1 MENNFRYPKRSY
13 LFILI
18 LVIILFPLSKG
29 LIYESFPFEN
39 YAFSIISVSLVLF
52 FLYLV
57 FIIWQSSATVVKTSS
72 EEIAI
77 KKPFKSISLKWND
90 IFEFGRFRRVCY
102 TRKCGYWCF
111 YIKSREI
118 DAKRIIVATED
129 IKDVRALLATIFL
142 KASNAKF
149 VTICNLSKIPFHKNI
164 EVTGWDKNEDLS
176 QYG

>member
-1 MENNFRYPKRSY
+1 MEKIFKYPKRSY
-13 LFILI
+13 LFIGI
-18 LVIILFPLSKG
+18 LVIIFFPLSKG
-29 LIYESFPFEN
+29 LIYESFPIEN
-39 YAFSIISVSLVLF
+39 YAFSIISISLVSF
-52 FLYLV
+52 ILYLV
-57 FIIWQSSATVVKTSS
+57 FITWQSSATVVKTTS
-72 EEIAI
+72 EEITI

-90 IFEFGRFRRVCY
+90 IFEFGRFRKVAY
-102 TRKCGYWCF
+102 PIGGYWCF

-118 DAKRIIVATED
+118 DSQRILVATEN
-129 IKDVRALLATIFL
+129 IKDVRALIATIFL

>member
-1 MENNFRYPKRSY
+1 MEKFFKYPKRYY
-13 LFILI
+13 LFIPI

-29 LIYESFPFEN
+29 LIYGSFPVEN
-39 YAFSIISVSLVLF
+39 YAFSIISISLVLF

-57 FIIWQSSATVVKTSS
+57 FIIWQSSATVVKTTSK
-72 EEIAI
+72 EIAI

-90 IFEFGRFRRVCY
+90 IFEFGRFRKVSY

-118 DAKRIIVATED
+118 DATRIIVATED
-129 IKDVRALLATIFL
+129 IKDVRALLATTFL

-149 VTICNLSKIPFHKNI
+149 VTVCNLSKIPFHKNI
-164 EVTGWDKNEDLS
+164 EVIGWDKNEDLS

>member
-1 MENNFRYPKRSY
+1 MEKIFKYPKRSY
-13 LFILI
+13 LFIGI
-18 LVIILFPLSKG
+18 LVIIFFPLSKG
-29 LIYESFPFEN
+29 LIYESFPIEN
-39 YAFSIISVSLVLF
+39 YAFSIISISLVSF
-52 FLYLV
+52 ILYLV
-57 FIIWQSSATVVKTSS
+57 FITWQSSATVVKTTS
-72 EEIAI
+72 EEITI

-90 IFEFGRFRRVCY
+90 IFEFGRFRKVSY
-102 TRKCGYWCF
+102 PIGGYWCF

-118 DAKRIIVATED
+118 DSQRILVATEK